1 METAGTAMKT
11 IIARFSEVK
20 ELFSQ
25 GQLTGTDSEGEEI
38 NINKI
43 DTALQ
48 QVGISLKEFLLG
60 NQGLDDVFLQLAEK
74 WDTLDLAT
82 QRYIATVAAGSRQQ
96 SRFLA
101 MMSNYDRTM
110 ELVNAAYNSTGA
122 SSAQFEKTMDSL
134 EAKLNELSN
143 AWNEFTM
150 HIANSDL
157 IKGAVDLLTAIIS
170 AVNKL
175 ISLFGGGLLSSI
187 VAIGTAFG
195 GWAAGRAIIR
205 KLGSDLA
212 GFVTKAKTTS
222 SAAEGVAEAFEHMGK
237 ASAGVGAKD
246 IFGNAKKQSKNFV
259 EGLKSALKSF
269 EKAKNIEDL
278 QRDFSFVGLNSKN
291 KNYDFSAD
299 IERLAKKYHVA
310 TSQLE
315 LYKDAILAGNTAQEA
330 SILLKDRDV
339 AATIAQAKATENLTK
354 EQLKQRVAQE
364 AANKASTTGT
374 VTKTAGLGRN
384 ILTAIFGRTENA
396 AKAGK
401 AAMDQMAASGS
412 KLQGVLG
419 KVFNVIGNI
428 PGPLKALTAAFAAGK
443 IAYDL
448 FVEDSDDK
456 LERLNEEMDRARIT
470 AQNTQTAFNELST
483 SIDSI
488 KNYQDNF
495 EGLTIGTNE
504 WREALLQANQTVLD
518 LLDKFP
524 ELNDAL
530 RTNYIGD
537 AMQLTID
544 EQALESFYNEQLQKQ
559 ANVQSA
565 NLMSQLA
572 VLQAEQKAQEE
583 EIALARKEQENEIR
597 KNVRNSGRYKGS
609 GYLPKETQAEV
620 DAAIEELADT
630 ETIQARNQRQAEL
643 ENSINLLYSSLIGG
657 VEGASDEVKN
667 ALNRAAVK
675 IADDVNID
683 DEIQAAEK
691 RLKETYQYEDT
702 AREAYK
708 DLTGAEAE
716 EDWSY
721 DEIINEIARLEV
733 TNDLLSGIQDSVNQ
747 INRIQ
752 GLSNQQQADLID
764 AVYGTMDASRIQEL
778 LADNS
783 NLTNGIQDFS
793 AFGVNSTNKE
803 AFDAWLEQI
812 GITHSQAL
820 DNFNQ
825 NLQNAAWGLK
835 LLRDGATGANAD
847 ANSIINRLS
856 AIRMQLEAGQVPDL
870 TGFTTAEFNAIDPS
884 TLTTEQQ
891 ALWNQASQNRV
902 IYNYEQG
909 KDYQQNRLL
918 TETSQAGIDENGVET
933 LKQSLMELN
942 PLLEQNDALLEAV
955 TATYLQLDNGLKAVA
970 EAWEVNA
977 EALSNPDDIVEYNKA
992 LSNLQESVSDLVGTS
1007 VDLDFVKENLE
1018 LIEQAING
1026 DTDALIE
1033 LQRHAAIEIVAD
1045 LNLPDEQF
1053 AALEGFVNEYNGFE
1067 MEMGATLHDQNFINT
1082 LQNMLNSGQA
1092 TAEDIQKFLNAI
1104 GFTAEIEYDNAN
1116 LVQQFRTQTSGLSGI
1131 AGTIASGALN
1141 VLTTATHTVPYIR
1154 SIHAVGGEAPKA
1166 ATKPRNS
1173 GGKSSGGGGGGGR
1186 KSSGGGSAKKE
1197 EPWEN
1202 GLDRLYNL
1210 LEEITEEQREL
1221 NKLEQEFDDLINDS
1235 ASSSEEVLENLYKQ
1249 EASLERQALLQQKL
1263 YDERKVEMKNLLAA
1277 NKDLGKYATYDWKN
1291 EVIQIDWDAI
1301 EKVTNQDTGERIE
1314 KYIEELERIQDS
1326 MDEATDA
1333 LYDIEDQIEELKDY
1347 GKDEYGEFE
1356 QMTLD
1361 AIVSH
1366 EERRLDSIENISNAL
1381 YNSNQELLQTLRD
1394 NIDDMRQQRQN
1405 EEAEEQISDTENYLA
1420 YLQRDTSNANLLE
1433 ILRQRE
1439 QLEQQRENYTDQLI
1453 DQKINEL
1460 EEQNNLAFE
1469 QREEQLEI
1477 ARAQLEHQVEYGL
1490 LWDEV
1495 NDLWHQ
1501 GIDND
1506 GVILPGSQLEF
1517 LLEQHA
1523 GVEAM
1528 SKFQKGEW
1536 ATEMRRLTVAADT
1549 FWKNNS
1555 GVGLNGVKTAVERVE
1570 AAIGKIKI
1578 GTSTV
1583 SNSRVTSS
1591 NKGGSSSGGSG
1602 GRGGSSGSSYGGGS
1616 TVKSTTSAKTVQR
1629 FLNTWFGA
1637 GLSVDGIWGTSS
1649 KAALRRVQS
1658 LIGVTADGI
1667 WGPRTRAEIG
1677 KWVLRRT
1684 TPNERAAANRD
1695 IAKLPTTVYK
1705 TGGLADYTGPAWLDG
1720 TKRKPELVL
1729 NAQDTQNF
1737 IQLKDILSDIMAG
1750 GLPSAESKSGD
1761 NYYDI
1766 TIEVEELANDYD
1778 VDQLAEHV
1786 KKIINDDSMYRNVN
1800 SIRLMR

>member
-1 METAGTAMKT
+1 
-11 IIARFSEVK
+11 
-20 ELFSQ
+20 
-25 GQLTGTDSEGEEI
+25 
-38 NINKI
+38 
-43 DTALQ
+43 
-48 QVGISLKEFLLG
+48 
-60 NQGLDDVFLQLAEK
+60 
-74 WDTLDLAT
+74 
-82 QRYIATVAAGSRQQ
+82 
-96 SRFLA
+96 

-205 KLGSDLA
+205 KIGADLV
-212 GFVTKAKTTS
+212 GFAKNAKTAS
-222 SAAEGVAEAFEHMGK
+222 SAAEGVAQAFENIGK
-237 ASAGVGAKD
+237 KSAGASASG
-246 IFGNAKKQSKNFV
+246 IFGNAKQQSKNFV
-259 EGLKSALKSF
+259 DSLKSALKSF

-278 QRDFSFVGLNSKN
+278 QRDFSFVGLNS

-374 VTKTAGLGRN
+374 VTQTAGLGRN

-401 AAMDQMAASGS
+401 AAMDQMTASGS

-419 KVFNVIGNI
+419 KVFNAIGNI
-428 PGPLKALTAAFAAGK
+428 PGPLKALAAAFTVGK
-443 IAYDL
+443 IAYDF

-456 LERLNEEMDRARIT
+456 LERLTEEMDRARVT
-470 AQNTQTAFNELST
+470 AQNAQTAFNELST

-488 KNYQDNF
+488 KNYQDSF
-495 EGLTIGTNE
+495 EGLTIGTSE

-544 EQALESFYNEQLQKQ
+544 EQALNSFYNEQLQKQ

-572 VLQAEQKAQEE
+572 TLQAEQKVQEE

-597 KNVRNSGRYKGS
+597 KNVRNSGRYRGS

-620 DAAIEELADT
+620 DAAIKKLEDA

-643 ENSINLLYSSLIGG
+643 ENSINLFYSSLIGG
-657 VEGASDEVKN
+657 VEGASDEVKS

-702 AREAYK
+702 ARDAYK
-708 DLTGAEAE
+708 ELTGAEAE

-752 GLSNQQQADLID
+752 GLTNQQQADLID
-764 AVYGTMDASRIQEL
+764 AVYGTLDISRVQEL
-778 LADNS
+778 LSDNP
-783 NLTNGIQDFS
+783 NLINGINDFS
-793 AFGVNSTNKE
+793 AFGVNSANYE
-803 AFDAWLEQI
+803 AFTAWLEQI
-812 GITHSQAL
+812 GLTQSQAL

-825 NLQNAAWGLK
+825 SLQNASWGLK

-884 TLTTEQQ
+884 ALTDEQR
-891 ALWNQASQNRV
+891 ALWNVGVQDRV
-902 IYNYEQG
+902 KYNFDQG
-909 KDYQQNRLL
+909 QTYQQDHLL
-918 TETSQAGIDENGVET
+918 AEMSQAGIDETGADA
-933 LKQSLMELN
+933 LKQSLMQLN

-955 TATYLQLDNGLKAVA
+955 TATYLQLDNGLKSVA
-970 EAWEVNA
+970 EAWEANA
-977 EALSNPDDIVEYNKA
+977 DALSNPDDIVEYNKA

-1007 VDLDFVKENLE
+1007 VDLDFVKDNLE

-1067 MEMGATLHDQNFINT
+1067 MEMGATLHDQAFIDT
-1082 LQNMLNSGQA
+1082 LQNMLDSGQA

-1104 GFTAEIEYDNAN
+1104 GFTAEIEYGSAD

-1131 AGTIASGALN
+1131 AGTIAGGALS
-1141 VLTTATHTVPYIR
+1141 VLTTATHRVPYIS
-1154 SIHAVGGEAPKA
+1154 SIHAVGGDVPKA
-1166 ATKPRNS
+1166 AAKPRS
-1173 GGKSSGGGGGGGR
+1173 VGGKSSGGGGG
-1186 KSSGGGSAKKE
+1186 KKSGGGGGSGKAE

-1202 GLDRLYNL
+1202 DLDRLYNL

-1221 NKLEQEFDDLINDS
+1221 NKLEHEFDDLIGDS
-1235 ASSSEEVLENLYKQ
+1235 ASSSEELLENLYKQ

-1277 NKDLGKYATYDWKN
+1277 NKDLGKYATYDWNN

-1347 GKDEYGEFE
+1347 GKDEYKEFE

-1361 AIVSH
+1361 AIVNH

-1501 GIDND
+1501 GIGND
-1506 GVILPGSQLEF
+1506 GVILPNSELEV
-1517 LLEQHA
+1517 LLEEYA
-1523 GVEAM
+1523 GLEAM
-1528 SKFQKGEW
+1528 SAFQKGEW
-1536 ATEMRRLTVAADT
+1536 ASEMRKLTVAADT

-1555 GVGLNGVKTAVERVE
+1555 GVGLNGVKTAVEKVE

-1583 SNSRVTSS
+1583 SNSKITSS

-1602 GRGGSSGSSYGGGS
+1602 GGGSSGGGS
-1616 TVKSTTSAKTVQR
+1616 YSSGSSSASSSAIKALQK
-1629 FLNTWFGA
+1629 FL
-1637 GLSVDGIWGTSS
+1637 GI
-1649 KAALRRVQS
+1649 
-1658 LIGVTADGI
+1658 TADGI
-1667 WGPRTRAEIG
+1667 YGSKTIAAVKEIQRQLNNQTYVKNSTLYMKPKLTVDGKWGSRTRSYWITAYRG
-1677 KWVLRRT
+1677 R
-1684 TPNERAAANRD
+1684 PAPAA
-1695 IAKLPTTVYK
+1695 VYK

-1750 GLPSAESKSGD
+1750 GLPTKESKSGD

>member
-1 METAGTAMKT
+1 MG
-11 IIARFSEVK
+11 
-20 ELFSQ
+20 
-25 GQLTGTDSEGEEI
+25 
-38 NINKI
+38 
-43 DTALQ
+43 
-48 QVGISLKEFLLG
+48 
-60 NQGLDDVFLQLAEK
+60 
-74 WDTLDLAT
+74 
-82 QRYIATVAAGSRQQ
+82 
-96 SRFLA
+96 
-101 MMSNYDRTM
+101 NYDRTM

-134 EAKLNELSN
+134 EAKLNKLSN

-157 IKGAVDLLTAIIS
+157 VKGAVDLLTAILSGI
-170 AVNKL
+170 NKL

-187 VAIGTAFG
+187 VAVGTAFG

-212 GFVTKAKTTS
+212 GFVTKAKTAS
-222 SAAEGVAEAFEHMGK
+222 SAAEGVASAFENMGK
-237 ASAGVGAKD
+237 ASAGASAKD
-246 IFGNAKKQSKNFV
+246 IFGNAKQQSKNFV
-259 EGLKSALKSF
+259 NNLKAALKSF

-291 KNYDFSAD
+291 YDFSAD

-315 LYKDAILAGNTAQEA
+315 LYKEAILAGNTAQEA

-364 AANKASTTGT
+364 AANKASTTGA

-384 ILTAIFGRTENA
+384 ILTAVFGRTEKA
-396 AKAGK
+396 AQAGK

-412 KLQGVLG
+412 KVQSVFG
-419 KVFNVIGNI
+419 KLINVIGNI
-428 PGPLKALTAAFAAGK
+428 PGPLKLLTGAFIAGK
-443 IAYDL
+443 LAYDH
-448 FVEDSDDK
+448 FVEDSGEK
-456 LERLNEEMDRARIT
+456 VERLNEEMDRARVT
-470 AQNTQTAFNELST
+470 AQNAQTAFTELSS

-488 KNYQDNF
+488 KNYQDSF

-518 LLDKFP
+518 LIDKFP
-524 ELNDAL
+524 ELRDAL

-537 AMQLTID
+537 AMQLTIE
-544 EQALESFYNEQLQKQ
+544 EQALDDFYEEQLQKQ
-559 ANVQSA
+559 ANTQSA
-565 NLMSQLA
+565 SLMSQLA
-572 VLQAEQKAQEE
+572 TLQAEQKVEE
-583 EIALARKEQENEIR
+583 EKIALERKKQENEI
-597 KNVRNSGRYKGS
+597 KKDIRNSGRYRGS
-609 GYLPKETQAEV
+609 GYLPEETQKQV
-620 DAAIEELADT
+620 DNAIKDLDDA

-643 ENSINLLYSSLIGG
+643 EQSINLLYSSLVGG
-657 VEGASDEVKN
+657 VEGASDEVKS

-675 IADDVNID
+675 IADDINID

-691 RLKETYQYEDT
+691 RLKKTYRYEDT

-708 DLTGAEAE
+708 EATGTEAE
-716 EDWSY
+716 EDWSL
-721 DEIINEIARLEV
+721 DEIINELARLEV
-733 TNDLLSGIQDSVNQ
+733 TNNLLSDIQDSVSQ
-747 INRIQ
+747 INQIQ
-752 GLSNQQQADLID
+752 GLDNQQRADLID
-764 AVYGTMDASRIQEL
+764 AVYGTMDADRISEL
-778 LADNS
+778 SNENS
-783 NLTNGIQDFS
+783 SLLDGVTDFS
-793 AFGVNSTNKE
+793 AFGVTKE
-803 AFDAWLEQI
+803 NQESFEVFLEQI
-812 GITHSQAL
+812 GLTYDEAL
-820 DNFNQ
+820 DNLNTQ
-825 NLQNAAWGLK
+825 LENTTWALK
-835 LLRDGATGANAD
+835 LLEDGAAKAGADTNNIVDVLTQA
-847 ANSIINRLS
+847 
-856 AIRMQLEAGQVPDL
+856 RMALEGGQTPDL
-870 TGFTTAEFNAIDPS
+870 SQLSTADYNAINWQGVFNQIKSEDTLQRLVQGMANRVSGQFPAGETNLQEYYQDQQVAESTAKADIDPS
-884 TLTTEQQ
+884 QFE
-891 ALWNQASQNRV
+891 S
-902 IYNYEQG
+902 I
-909 KDYQQNRLL
+909 
-918 TETSQAGIDENGVET
+918 
-933 LKQSLMELN
+933 KQSLMALN
-942 PLLEQNDALLEAV
+942 PAMQQNKALADAV
-955 TATYLQLDNGLKAVA
+955 TATYLNLDIGLRQVA
-970 EAWEVNA
+970 DAWKQNE
-977 EALSNPDDIVEYNKA
+977 EALSNPDDLIAYKKA
-992 LSNLQESVSDLVGTS
+992 VNNLTDSVSELVGIS
-1007 VDLDFVKENLE
+1007 VDAQFVEDNLNLVE
-1018 LIEQAING
+1018 DAIHG

-1033 LQRHAAIEIVAD
+1033 LQKNAAIELVTS
-1045 LNLPDEQF
+1045 LNLPEDEMNTLVNF
-1053 AALEGFVNEYNGFE
+1053 ANEYNGYQ
-1067 MEMGATLHDQNFINT
+1067 MEVGATIDDRDFIAT
-1082 LQNMLNSGQA
+1082 LNNMLSSGQM
-1092 TAEDIQKFLNAI
+1092 TMEQIQSYLNSL
-1104 GFTAEIEYDNAN
+1104 GYTAEISKE
-1116 LVQQFRTQTSGLSGI
+1116 TQTMTR
-1131 AGTIASGALN
+1131 TITYDASGAGGILAPLLGHGTITVEEQVPLIKN
-1141 VLTTATHTVPYIR
+1141 IKAMGSTAPNR
-1154 SIHAVGGEAPKA
+1154 AASSAPMKS
-1166 ATKPRNS
+1166 S
-1173 GGKSSGGGGGGGR
+1173 GSGGGGGG
-1186 KSSGGGSAKKE
+1186 KKSGGGGGSGKAE

-1202 GLDRLYNL
+1202 DLDRLYNL

-1221 NKLEQEFDDLINDS
+1221 NKLEEEFDDLISDS

-1263 YDERKVEMKNLLAA
+1263 YDERKVEMKNLLKA

-1301 EKVTNQDTGERIE
+1301 EKVKNQDTGERIE

-1361 AIVSH
+1361 AIVNH

-1490 LWDEV
+1490 LWDDVAELWKHGI
-1495 NDLWHQ
+1495 NDE
-1501 GIDND
+1501 
-1506 GVILPGSQLEF
+1506 GVILPGSKLEG
-1517 LLEQHA
+1517 LLKEFA

-1528 SKFQKGEW
+1528 SQFQQGEW
-1536 ATEMRRLTVAADT
+1536 AQEMRELTVAADT

-1555 GVGLNGVKTAVERVE
+1555 GVGLNGVKTAVEKVE

-1583 SNSRVTSS
+1583 SNSKVTSS

-1602 GRGGSSGSSYGGGS
+1602 GGGSSSGGSYGGSSSGGGS
-1616 TVKSTTSAKTVQR
+1616 ANTRAIQR
-1629 FLNTWFGA
+1629 ILNRYFGA
-1637 GLSVDGIWGTSS
+1637 NISEDGVWGSATTKALYNAQAGLKRGGFLKGSPDG
-1649 KAALRRVQS
+1649 V
-1658 LIGVTADGI
+1658 
-1667 WGPRTRAEIG
+1667 WGPDTRNAIIKG
-1677 KWVLRRT
+1677 VKKSHKVTLN
-1684 TPNERAAANRD
+1684 PPYSA
-1695 IAKLPTTVYK
+1695 YK

-1729 NAQDTQNF
+1729 NARDTQNF
-1737 IQLKDILSDIMAG
+1737 IQLKDILSDIMSG
-1750 GLPSAESKSGD
+1750 GLPSAESKGGD

>member
-1 METAGTAMKT
+1 MKT

-43 DTALQ
+43 DAALQ
-48 QVGISLKEFLLG
+48 QVGISLKDFLTG
-60 NQGLDDVFLQLAEK
+60 KQGLDDVFLQLAEK

-82 QRYIATVAAGSRQQ
+82 QRYIATVAAGARQQ

-101 MMSNYDRTM
+101 MMGNYDRTM

-134 EAKLNELSN
+134 EAKLNKLSN

-157 IKGAVDLLTAIIS
+157 VKGAVDLLTAILTG
-170 AVNKL
+170 VNKL

-187 VAIGTAFG
+187 VAVGTAFG

-205 KLGSDLA
+205 KIGSDLV
-212 GFVTKAKTTS
+212 GFATKAKTAS
-222 SAAEGVAEAFEHMGK
+222 SAAEGVAEAFENMGK
-237 ASAGVGAKD
+237 ASAGASAKD
-246 IFGNAKKQSKNFV
+246 IFGSAKTQSKNFV
-259 EGLKSALKSF
+259 NNLKAALKSF

-291 KNYDFSAD
+291 YDFSAD

-310 TSQLE
+310 TDQLE

-364 AANKASTTGT
+364 AANKATTTGT

-384 ILTAIFGRTENA
+384 ILTAVFGRSKNA
-396 AKAGK
+396 AAAGK

-419 KVFNVIGNI
+419 KLINVIGNI
-428 PGPLKALTAAFAAGK
+428 PGPLKLLTGAFIAGK
-443 IAYDL
+443 LAYDH
-448 FVEDSDDK
+448 FVEDSGDK
-456 LERLNEEMDRARIT
+456 LERLTEEMDRARLT
-470 AQNTQTAFNELST
+470 AQNAQTAFTELST
-483 SIDSI
+483 SVESI
-488 KNYQDNF
+488 KNYQDSF
-495 EGLTIGTNE
+495 EGLTVGTNE

-518 LLDKFP
+518 LIDKFP
-524 ELNDAL
+524 ELRDAL
-530 RTNYIGD
+530 RTNYIDG

-544 EQALESFYNEQLQKQ
+544 EEALDSFYEEQLQKQ
-559 ANVQSA
+559 ANAQSA
-565 NLMSQLA
+565 SMMSQLA
-572 VLQAEQKAQEE
+572 TLQAEQKVEE
-583 EIALARKEQENEIR
+583 EKIALERKKQENEI
-597 KNVRNSGRYKGS
+597 KKDIRNSGRYRGS
-609 GYLPKETQAEV
+609 GYLPEDTQAEV
-620 DAAIEELADT
+620 DKAIKELDDA
-630 ETIQARNQRQAEL
+630 ETIQARNQQQAEL
-643 ENSINLLYSSLIGG
+643 EQSINLLYSSLVGG

-683 DEIQAAEK
+683 DEIQAAEE
-691 RLKETYQYEDT
+691 RLKETYRYEDT
-702 AREAYK
+702 ARKAYK
-708 DLTGAEAE
+708 EATGAEAE
-716 EDWSY
+716 DDWAY
-721 DEIINEIARLEV
+721 DDIINELARLEV
-733 TNDLLSGIQDSVNQ
+733 TNNLLSDIQDSVNQ
-747 INRIQ
+747 ISQIQ
-752 GLSNQQQADLID
+752 GLDSQQQADLID
-764 AVYGTMDASRIQEL
+764 AVYGTMDADRIQKL
-778 LADNS
+778 LADNP
-783 NLTNGIQDFS
+783 NLANGITDFS
-793 AFGVNSTNKE
+793 AFGVNDANKA

-812 GITHSQAL
+812 GITNSQAL

-825 NLQNAAWGLK
+825 NLENAAWGLK
-835 LLRDGATGANAD
+835 MLRDGATGANAD
-847 ANSIINRLS
+847 ANSIINKLS
-856 AIRMQLEAGQVPDL
+856 AIRMQLEAGGIPDL
-870 TGFTTAEFNAIDPS
+870 TGFTSAEFNAIDTS
-884 TLTTEQQ
+884 GLTKEQQ
-891 ALWNQASQNRV
+891 ALWNRGVQNRV
-902 IYNYEQG
+902 EYNFDQG
-909 KDYQQNRLL
+909 QTYQKERLL
-918 TETSQAGIDENGVET
+918 NETSQAGIDESGVES

-955 TATYLQLDNGLKAVA
+955 TATYLQLDNGLKSVA
-970 EAWEVNA
+970 EAWEQNA
-977 EALSNPDDIVEYNKA
+977 EALSNPDDIVAYNKA

-1007 VDLDFVKENLE
+1007 VDLDFVKDNLE
-1018 LIEQAING
+1018 LIQKAIEG

-1033 LQRHAAIEIVAD
+1033 LQRNAAIEIVAD
-1045 LNLPDEQF
+1045 LNLPSDQF
-1053 AALEGFVNEYNGFE
+1053 KELEDYIYKYNGFE
-1067 MEMGATLHDQNFINT
+1067 MEMGATLHDQNFIAT
-1082 LQNMLNSGQA
+1082 LQNMLDSGQA

-1104 GFTAEIEYDNAN
+1104 GFTAEIEYGQAD

-1131 AGTIASGALN
+1131 AGTIAGGALS
-1141 VLTTATHTVPYIR
+1141 VLTTATHRVPYIS
-1154 SIHAVGGEAPKA
+1154 SIHAIGGDVPKA
-1166 ATKPRNS
+1166 ATKPRS
-1173 GGKSSGGGGGGGR
+1173 VGGKSGGGGGSG
-1186 KSSGGGSAKKE
+1186 KKSGGGGGSGKAE

-1202 GLDRLYNL
+1202 DLDRLYNL

-1221 NKLEQEFDDLINDS
+1221 NKLEEEFDDLISDS

-1263 YDERKVEMKNLLAA
+1263 YDERKVEMKNLLKA

-1301 EKVTNQDTGERIE
+1301 EKVKNQDTGERIE

-1361 AIVSH
+1361 AIVNH

-1506 GVILPGSQLEF
+1506 GVMLPNSELEA
-1517 LLEQHA
+1517 LLKEYA
-1523 GVEAM
+1523 GVQAM
-1528 SKFQKGEW
+1528 SDFQKGEW
-1536 ATEMRRLTVAADT
+1536 ASEMRELTVAADT

-1555 GVGLNGVKTAVERVE
+1555 GVGLNGVKTAVEKIE

-1578 GTSTV
+1578 GTSTA
-1583 SNSRVTSS
+1583 SNSKVTSS
-1591 NKGGSSSGGSG
+1591 NKGGSSSGSSGG
-1602 GRGGSSGSSYGGGS
+1602 GRGGSSGGSYGGGG
-1616 TVKSTTSAKTVQR
+1616 SAYNSAVAALQKA
-1629 FLNTWFGA
+1629 LNSMGY
-1637 GLSVDGIWGTSS
+1637 GLSVDGIYGSATTAAVKKLQKQLKAYGASQNGRYDS
-1649 KAALRRVQS
+1649 KTRNAWRNYTRGAYNPPAA
-1658 LIGVTADGI
+1658 I
-1667 WGPRTRAEIG
+1667 
-1677 KWVLRRT
+1677 
-1684 TPNERAAANRD
+1684 
-1695 IAKLPTTVYK
+1695 YK

-1729 NAQDTQNF
+1729 NARDTQNF
-1737 IQLKDILSDIMAG
+1737 IQLKDILSDIMSG
-1750 GLPSAESKSGD
+1750 GLPSVESKGGD